1 MLSIVGLLSICGSQ
15 GYFETVLKPLLQ
27 FLAQTAGTTDDAD
40 AMASPE
46 GGASQGVSTSAAHAV
61 LKRWESEVQVLDV
74 SLPLLTAAA
83 AFTVRGACA
92 DALAVLFP
100 GQDFSSS
107 GGPLSLSQT
116 VLDVLEDVQRL
127 RVQVLEFVRHTTF
140 SDAHRRQV
148 CSFVFFWCV
157 VLVVLVVLCSLK

>member
-1 MLSIVGLLSICGSQ
+1 MLSPVGLWCFCGLQ
-15 GYFETVLKPLLQ
+15 GYFEAVLKPLLQ

-40 AMASPE
+40 SMASPV
-46 GGASQGVSTSAAHAV
+46 GGASLGVTTSAAHAV
-61 LKRWESEVQVLDV
+61 LKRWESEVQALDV

-83 AFTVRGACA
+83 TSTVRGACA
-92 DALAVLFP
+92 DTLSVLFP

-116 VLDVLEDVQRL
+116 VLDALKGVQRL
-127 RVQVLEFVRHTTF
+127 RVQVLEFVRHATF

-148 CSFVFFWCV
+148 RARWCGM
-157 VLVVLVVLCSLK
+157 LMALCNPQ